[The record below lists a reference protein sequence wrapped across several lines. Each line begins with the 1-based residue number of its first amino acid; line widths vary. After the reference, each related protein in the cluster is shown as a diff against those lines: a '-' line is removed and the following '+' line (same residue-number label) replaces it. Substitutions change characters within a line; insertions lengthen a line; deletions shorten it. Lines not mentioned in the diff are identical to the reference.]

1 MTQKLRVSSNVTK
14 ETVLTLLPCTHDCCS
29 MSLAEV
35 AGLWFSAQTPVI
47 TDFCLWKLPLRLCS
61 VSCPL
66 SLCQCPGSVLTRQCS
81 EPQTP
86 GPPLLGSQLGGP
98 HGKRVCFASG
108 FTIRASKQFSTI
120 WGNWSH
126 RVKFQL
132 VNTFRLRDSNS
143 INIFV
148 KKQIYLHRVL
158 RIMPKPFVLN
168 NRKALK
174 LKESF

>member
-1 MTQKLRVSSNVTK
+1 
-14 ETVLTLLPCTHDCCS
+14 
-29 MSLAEV
+29 MSPAEV

-61 VSCPL
+61 VSYPL
-66 SLCQCPGSVLTRQCS
+66 SLCQCPGSVLTRQCP
-81 EPQTP
+81 EPQTL

-126 RVKFQL
+126 RVKFHV
-132 VNTFRLRDSNS
+132 VNTFRLRES
-143 INIFV
+143 ISIKVFV
-148 KKQIYLHRVL
+148 KKPIYLHHVL

-168 NRKALK
+168 NKKALK